1 MSKLNKTNFHLLLRR
16 GLRSMVEDFV
26 TWASS
31 EGEIAYTTDTPALW
45 VADSTYRFQV
55 VPDLR
60 QAVIDADDGNVV
72 TDIDTGEIVWDI

>member
-1 MSKLNKTNFHLLLRR
+1 MAKLNKTNFHILLRR
-16 GLRSMVEDFV
+16 GLRAMVQDFV

-45 VADSTYRFQV
+45 IGDSAYRFQL

-60 QAVIDADDGNVV
+60 QAVTNDGDVV
-72 TDIDTGEIVWDI
+72 TNDGEVVWHI